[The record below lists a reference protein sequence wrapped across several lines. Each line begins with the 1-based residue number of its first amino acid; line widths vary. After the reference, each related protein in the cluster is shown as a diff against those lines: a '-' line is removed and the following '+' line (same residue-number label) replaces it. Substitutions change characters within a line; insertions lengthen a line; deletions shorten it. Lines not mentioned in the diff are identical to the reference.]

1 MPASEPT
8 GPLLFPFIHS
18 LTEPV
23 RCVLRQR
30 CQCSV
35 LPVAN
40 RLCSLADRLIYNS
53 AMKAK
58 RAAKGVGILSLV
70 ALVLLPI
77 PALIAPYISDRP
89 ISWAY
94 RAYHPFMYRYPHY
107 FAAVV
112 RHGDQSLAWIA
123 KSRPDQSLEVL
134 KLMIE
139 YY

>member
-1 MPASEPT
+1 M
-8 GPLLFPFIHS
+8 HS
-18 LTEPV
+18 LPEPV
-23 RCVLRQR
+23 RRGLRQR

-35 LPVAN
+35 VPVAK

-58 RAAKGVGILSLV
+58 RAAKGIGILSLV

-112 RHGDQSLAWIA
+112 LHKDQSLG
-123 KSRPDQSLEVL
+123 LERKESAGPVVGGC
-134 KLMIE
+134 
-139 YY
+139 